1 VNPQTQFCHFKGGKL
16 IKIKRTTGQ
25 TVLGPKKGEI
35 LQETEVES
43 LDDMPKISNSP
54 NEWKSQIS
62 EEGNED
68 VWVTLF
74 LIKLIF
80 ISR

>member
-1 VNPQTQFCHFKGGKL
+1 MKT
-16 IKIKRTTGQ
+16 
-25 TVLGPKKGEI
+25 PKKSVTG
-35 LQETEVES
+35 L
-43 LDDMPKISNSP
+43 NSP
-54 NEWKSQIS
+54 TEWKVRSLKQ
-62 EEGNED
+62 GNED